1 MAATVEDKLIA
12 ELQHCLRKPKGSEP
26 KKEHVAVAVRL
37 AHDPIP

>member
-1 MAATVEDKLIA
+1 MAAIEDKLIA
-12 ELQHCLRKPKGSEP
+12 ELQRRLKKPKGSEP